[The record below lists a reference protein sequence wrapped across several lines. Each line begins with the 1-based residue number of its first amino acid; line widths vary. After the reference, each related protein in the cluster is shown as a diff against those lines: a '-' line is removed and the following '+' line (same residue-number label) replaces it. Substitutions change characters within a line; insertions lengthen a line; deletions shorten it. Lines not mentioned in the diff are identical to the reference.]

1 MAGASAGGTTG
12 AAGIIGPGDAGTTGA
27 AGTTGSAGIGGAAG
41 TSSGAGTT
49 GTAGTGAGGASGVT
63 GTSGR
68 GGSAGGTA
76 GASGRGGA
84 AGGTA
89 GSTAGAS
96 GRGGAAGSST
106 AGTTGSGGARGDC
119 TPPASYANLFVTVS
133 GHTQAESDAK
143 VASAWSSLFNPS
155 GSGTIYFNGPGS
167 NESYVQDIYN
177 NDVRTEGMSYGMT
190 VAVQLDHQ
198 TEFDRLW
205 TWVKTHMAQG
215 TTGEIRWKCSTS
227 GSGCAGGGAP
237 DGEEYFAT
245 ALIFASHRW
254 GDSTGPAKIA
264 YSTEAK
270 WVLDLIRTKYFNSQY
285 HLIKFGSGSNNV
297 DPSYVLPA
305 FYEVWACFDT
315 ANADF
320 WKESATAGRAYM
332 QKVVDSNG
340 VCPYQASLTATNPQA
355 ANADSTRCP
364 VNLMMDWYLFGK
376 DPWQRDTYAPKFGAY
391 SSSRNNGAPAV
402 GCNST
407 LGFGLP
413 SSSGKAFVDKLWST
427 GVPSRDYWGGV
438 LYMLGMVHV
447 SGNFRIW

>member
-1 MAGASAGGTTG
+1 MAGASALGEGGTTG

-27 AGTTGSAGIGGAAG
+27 AGTTGSAGTGGAAG
-41 TSSGAGTT
+41 ASSGAGTT

-68 GGSAGGTA
+68 GGRGGSAGGTA

-84 AGGTA
+84 AGG
-89 GSTAGAS
+89 
-96 GRGGAAGSST
+96 ST
-106 AGTTGSGGARGDC
+106 AGTTGTGGAGQGC
-119 TPPASYANLFVTVS
+119 TAPASYANLFVTVS

-177 NDVRTEGMSYGMT
+177 NDVRSEGMSYGMM

-215 TTGEIRWKCSTS
+215 TGEIRWRCSTS

-254 GDSTGPAKIA
+254 GDSTGTAKIA

-270 WVLDLIRTKYFNSQY
+270 WVLDVIRTKYFNSQY
-285 HLIKFGSGSNNV
+285 HLVKFVSSSNNV

-305 FYEVWACFDT
+305 
-315 ANADF
+315 
-320 WKESATAGRAYM
+320 
-332 QKVVDSNG
+332 
-340 VCPYQASLTATNPQA
+340 
-355 ANADSTRCP
+355 
-364 VNLMMDWYLFGK
+364 
-376 DPWQRDTYAPKFGAY
+376 
-391 SSSRNNGAPAV
+391 
-402 GCNST
+402 
-407 LGFGLP
+407 
-413 SSSGKAFVDKLWST
+413 SSGKAFVDKLWST
-427 GVPSRDYWGGV
+427 GVPSRNYWDGV
-438 LYMLGMVHV
+438 LYMLGMLHL

>member
-1 MAGASAGGTTG
+1 MSVLAVADLSPARRAKVRRGAGRPRAGRLRSVPAPDSSVTVRITLGAPGSGTTG
-12 AAGIIGPGDAGTTGA
+12 TRP
-27 AGTTGSAGIGGAAG
+27 GGAAG
-41 TSSGAGTT
+41 TSQTGGSGGIAGGAPTD
-49 GTAGTGAGGASGVT
+49 GRAGGAGAGGAT
-63 GTSGR
+63 GGAGG
-68 GGSAGGTA
+68 GGS
-76 GASGRGGA
+76 
-84 AGGTA
+84 
-89 GSTAGAS
+89 
-96 GRGGAAGSST
+96 
-106 AGTTGSGGARGDC
+106 GDC
-119 TPPASYANLFVTVS
+119 KPPASYANLFVTVS

-143 VASAWSSLFNPS
+143 VASAWSTLFNPS
-155 GSGTIYFNGPGS
+155 GSGTIYYNGPGS

-190 VAVQLDHQ
+190 IAVQLNHQ

-205 TWVKTHMAQG
+205 SWVKNHMANG
-215 TTGEIRWKCSTS
+215 TGEIRWKCSTS

-340 VCPYQASLTATNPQA
+340 VCPYQASFTATSPQA

-364 VNLMMDWYLFGK
+364 VNLMMDWNMFAK
-376 DPWQRDTYAPKFGAY
+376 DPWQRDTYAVKFGAY
-391 SSSRNNGAPAV
+391 SSSRNNGGASV

-413 SSSGKAFVDKLWST
+413 ASSGKAFVDKLWST
-427 GVPSRDYWGGV
+427 GVPSHDYWNGV

>member
-1 MAGASAGGTTG
+1 MAGSSAPGKGGTTG
-12 AAGIIGPGDAGTTGA
+12 AAGISGPGDAGTTGA

-49 GTAGTGAGGASGVT
+49 GTAGTTGAAGTTGTAGTGAGGASGVA
-63 GTSGR
+63 GTSGRGGR

-84 AGGTA
+84 AGA
-89 GSTAGAS
+89 
-96 GRGGAAGSST
+96 ST
-106 AGTTGSGGARGDC
+106 AGTTGSGGALGEC
-119 TPPASYANLFVTVS
+119 KPPASYANLFVTVS
-133 GHTQAESDAK
+133 GHTQAESDTK
-143 VASAWSSLFNPS
+143 VSQAWSTLFNPS
-155 GSGTIYFNGPGS
+155 GSGTIYYNGPGS

-177 NDVRTEGMSYGMT
+177 NDVRTEGMSYGMV

-205 TWVKTHMAQG
+205 TWVKNHMANG
-215 TTGEIRWKCSTS
+215 TGEIRWRCATS

-254 GDSTGPAKIA
+254 GDSTGSAKIA

-285 HLIKFGSGSNNV
+285 HLVKFGSGSNNV

-320 WKESATAGRAYM
+320 WQQSATAGRAYM

-364 VNLMMDWYLFGK
+364 INLMMDWYLFGK

-391 SSSRNNGAPAV
+391 SSSRNNGGASV
-402 GCNST
+402 GCNSP
-407 LGFGLP
+407 LGFALP

-427 GVPSRDYWGGV
+427 AVPSHDYWNGV
-438 LYMLGMVHV
+438 LYMLGMLHV

>member
-1 MAGASAGGTTG
+1 MAGSSALGEGGTTG
-12 AAGIIGPGDAGTTGA
+12 AAGISGPGDAGTTGA
-27 AGTTGSAGIGGAAG
+27 AGTTGSAGTGGAAG

-49 GTAGTGAGGASGVT
+49 GTAGTGAGGASGAA
-63 GTSGR
+63 GTSGRGGR

-84 AGGTA
+84 AGG
-89 GSTAGAS
+89 
-96 GRGGAAGSST
+96 ST
-106 AGTTGSGGARGDC
+106 AGTTGSGGAQGEC
-119 TPPASYANLFVTVS
+119 KPPASYANLFVTVS

-143 VASAWSSLFNPS
+143 VSQAWSSLFNPS

-177 NDVRTEGMSYGMT
+177 NDVRTEGMSYGMLI
-190 VAVQLDHQ
+190 AVQLGHQ

-215 TTGEIRWKCSTS
+215 TGEIRWKCNTS

-254 GDSTGPAKIA
+254 GDSTGSAKIA

-285 HLIKFGSGSNNV
+285 HLVKFGSGSSNV

-320 WKESATAGRAYM
+320 WQQSASAGRAYM
-332 QKVVDSNG
+332 QKAVDSNG
-340 VCPYQASLTATNPQA
+340 VCPYQTSLTATNPQA

-391 SSSRNNGAPAV
+391 SSSRNNGGASV
-402 GCNST
+402 GCNSP
-407 LGFGLP
+407 LGFALP
-413 SSSGKAFVDKLWST
+413 ASSGKAFVDKLWST
-427 GVPSRDYWGGV
+427 AVPSHDYWNGV
-438 LYMLGMVHV
+438 LYMLGMLHV

>member
-1 MAGASAGGTTG
+1 MAGSSALGEGGTTG

-27 AGTTGSAGIGGAAG
+27 AGTTGSAGTGGAAG
-41 TSSGAGTT
+41 TSGGAGTT

-68 GGSAGGTA
+68 GGRGGSAGGTA

-84 AGGTA
+84 AGG
-89 GSTAGAS
+89 S
-96 GRGGAAGSST
+96 
-106 AGTTGSGGARGDC
+106 TTGSGGARGEC

-133 GHTQAESDAK
+133 GHTQAESDDK
-143 VASAWSSLFNPS
+143 VSKAWSSLFNPS
-155 GSGTIYFNGPGS
+155 GSGTIYFNGPGT

-177 NDVRTEGMSYGMT
+177 NDVRSEGMSYGMM

-198 TEFDRLW
+198 TEFDRIW
-205 TWVKTHMAQG
+205 SWVKNHMAQG
-215 TTGEIRWKCSTS
+215 TGEIRWRCQTS

-254 GDSTGPAKIA
+254 GDSTGAAKIA

-270 WVLDLIRTKYFNSQY
+270 WVLDVIRTKYFNSQY
-285 HLIKFGSGSNNV
+285 HLVKFVSSSNNV

-332 QKVVDSNG
+332 QKVVDGNG
-340 VCPYQASLTATNPQA
+340 VCPYQASFTATNPQG

-438 LYMLGMVHV
+438 LYMLGMLHV
-447 SGNFRIW
+447 SGNFHIW